1 MRSWVK
7 PIKLEDM
14 TSMLP
19 SGTLCFYKEKV
30 ESVVASMMPTAPLKE
45 LYTLYSYIQHLIL
58 ESKYDYEDE
67 EFDNFLDEENLLLQ
81 TRGKYMKFVIY
92 HPQLLQNQDTLP
104 IKACQFQKRYKK
116 GRNCL
121 SYA

>member
-14 TSMLP
+14 TSMLIYDLNDFTP

-45 LYTLYSYIQHLIL
+45 
-58 ESKYDYEDE
+58 
-67 EFDNFLDEENLLLQ
+67 
-81 TRGKYMKFVIY
+81 
-92 HPQLLQNQDTLP
+92 
-104 IKACQFQKRYKK
+104 
-116 GRNCL
+116 
-121 SYA
+121 